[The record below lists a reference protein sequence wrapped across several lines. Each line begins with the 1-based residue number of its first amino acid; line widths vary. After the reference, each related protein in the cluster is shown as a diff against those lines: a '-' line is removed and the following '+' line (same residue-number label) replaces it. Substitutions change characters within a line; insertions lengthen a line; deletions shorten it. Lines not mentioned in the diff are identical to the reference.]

1 MRRSPRQAARAIA
14 TMPRPVGSAG
24 GGERAQVAP
33 AVVEA
38 RVNTLE
44 HLQSLAGPML
54 ASGEEPLAAVRVNY
68 NGTVQSNALGTNPAI
83 GGVADPDDAGPD
95 PDALVSFPVA
105 KQMALLLTG
114 GRVLAWSLGF
124 SGKPKQYVGQ
134 APLTAMREVHAGEIR
149 FGPLVRIVMKSHAAV
164 DLEIL
169 RGEDADGFIAEL
181 KHLVNGDA
189 AEPSAAADSPEVVPP
204 AEPAD
209 EAPPAG

>member
-1 MRRSPRQAARAIA
+1 M
-14 TMPRPVGSAG
+14 
-24 GGERAQVAP
+24 
-33 AVVEA
+33 
-38 RVNTLE
+38 NTLE

-68 NGTVQSNALGTNPAI
+68 NGTIQSNALGTNPTI
-83 GGVADPDDAGPD
+83 GGVADAEEEGPD

-181 KHLVNGDA
+181 KHLVNGDDGAAPA
-189 AEPSAAADSPEVVPP
+189 AEAP
-204 AEPAD
+204 AEASVDAAPDAAGDEVAVGAD
-209 EAPPAG
+209 GDAGSEPTAEQPTAD